1 VFTARGIF
9 ITLEGG
15 EGAGKSTLA
24 RALAARLTASGK
36 TVVVTREPGGS
47 LKAERIREV
56 ILSGEVKPY
65 GPFAEAMM
73 FYAARADH
81 LAATIRPALSR
92 GDWVICDRFSDS
104 TRAYQGSL
112 GRINRTALA
121 ALERAVLDGTAPD
134 LTIILD
140 IPPEIGMERAN
151 LRRGQGKADRFEAE
165 AIGFHRRLRQAFLD
179 IAAAMPQRCIV
190 IDASGT
196 PVDVEVL
203 AWEAIESRYPG
214 LGQGE
219 VAATS

>member
-1 VFTARGIF
+1 
-9 ITLEGG
+9 
-15 EGAGKSTLA
+15 
-24 RALAARLTASGK
+24 
-36 TVVVTREPGGS
+36 
-47 LKAERIREV
+47 
-56 ILSGEVKPY
+56 
-65 GPFAEAMM
+65 M

-104 TRAYQGSL
+104 TRAYQGTL
-112 GRINRTALA
+112 GRINRTALT
-121 ALERAVLDGTAPD
+121 ALERAVLDGTVPD
-134 LTIILD
+134 LTIMLD

-179 IAAAMPQRCIV
+179 IAASAPERCIV

-196 PVDVEVL
+196 PADVGVL
-203 AWEAIESRYPG
+203 AWEAVESRYPA

-219 VAATS
+219 VAATL

>member
-1 VFTARGIF
+1 MSSARGIF

-36 TVVVTREPGGS
+36 TVVITREPGGS

-104 TRAYQGSL
+104 TRAYQGAL
-112 GRINRTALA
+112 GRIEARLEPARVLGHACGRPRRDTA
-121 ALERAVLDGTAPD
+121 VFG
-134 LTIILD
+134 
-140 IPPEIGMERAN
+140 
-151 LRRGQGKADRFEAE
+151 RGSQLVG
-165 AIGFHRRLRQAFLD
+165 
-179 IAAAMPQRCIV
+179 
-190 IDASGT
+190 
-196 PVDVEVL
+196 
-203 AWEAIESRYPG
+203 SRSQQ
-214 LGQGE
+214 L
-219 VAATS
+219 